1 MGDVIDGASALPE
14 PAKKKGFS
22 IFKKKAVAPQ
32 APVAE
37 PVDHIDAFSRG
48 KQLFAARLREEELE
62 RAKKAEKRERK
73 RTSQSR
79 EKSES
84 SPRPEKKFRKDV
96 QPDNVEL
103 YSSDSNSSDE
113 VKQQHDRK
121 TSTISTPKSRKSP
134 AKPLRDTQRSPTSLI
149 GRYNKDVHEKAKDTT
164 LQEPEQKGY
173 ISVSDTE
180 SDSDHNTT
188 SPVKQRAR
196 RRSSS
201 LPIPIPASVTSTI
214 VAPDDEEEHFSDEEF
229 PELLA
234 KARERKRLAELE
246 KERAAAAFANKNHEP
261 GRSVGDDVF
270 QLGPAAPADPV
281 VNIFITSR
289 LQDSKPLMI
298 KRKLSGRLREVR
310 LAWCARQSVDGEP
323 WPEDVKDSIF
333 LSWKG
338 KKLFDVTTCSSLG
351 IKVGPE
357 GDLHGTGEGFTDDG
371 GIHMEAW
378 TQGLWDDCLA
388 LAEIEGE
395 ASEVEEVEEVETE
408 PVRIKLTL
416 KANVKDLKDYK
427 IAVKPTTT
435 IQKLTDLY
443 RNQKNIPADKRVILD
458 FDGEHLDPEMTVV
471 EAELSDMDTIDVYIR

>member
-1 MGDVIDGASALPE
+1 
-14 PAKKKGFS
+14 
-22 IFKKKAVAPQ
+22 
-32 APVAE
+32 
-37 PVDHIDAFSRG
+37 
-48 KQLFAARLREEELE
+48 
-62 RAKKAEKRERK
+62 
-73 RTSQSR
+73 
-79 EKSES
+79 
-84 SPRPEKKFRKDV
+84 
-96 QPDNVEL
+96 
-103 YSSDSNSSDE
+103 
-113 VKQQHDRK
+113 
-121 TSTISTPKSRKSP
+121 
-134 AKPLRDTQRSPTSLI
+134 
-149 GRYNKDVHEKAKDTT
+149 VHEKAKDTP
-164 LQEPEQKGY
+164 LHEPEHKGY
-173 ISVSDTE
+173 ISVSDTD

-201 LPIPIPASVTSTI
+201 SPIPIPAPVVSTKVTSN
-214 VAPDDEEEHFSDEEF
+214 DDEEHFSDEEF

-246 KERAAAAFANKNHEP
+246 KARAAATFANKNHEP
-261 GRSVGDDVF
+261 GRSAGDDVF
-270 QLGPAAPADPV
+270 QLGSAVPADPAI
-281 VNIFITSR
+281 NIFITSR

-338 KKLFDVTTCSSLG
+338 KKLFDVTACSSLG

-357 GDLHGTGEGFTDDG
+357 GDLRGTGEGFTDDG

-395 ASEVEEVEEVETE
+395 ASEVEEVEEVEIE

-443 RNQKNIPADKRVILD
+443 RDQKKIPRDKRVILD

>member
-1 MGDVIDGASALPE
+1 MGDVVGEGASAHAE
-14 PAKKKGFS
+14 PVKKKGFS

-48 KQLFAARLREEELE
+48 KQLFAARLKEEELE
-62 RAKKAEKRERK
+62 RAQKAAEKQERK

-79 EKSES
+79 EKSET
-84 SPRPEKKFRKDV
+84 SPRPEKKSRKNV
-96 QPDNVEL
+96 KPDSHEK

-113 VKQQHDRK
+113 VKEQFVRK
-121 TSTISTPKSRKSP
+121 TSTISTTKSRKSP
-134 AKPLRDTQRSPTSLI
+134 TKPMLNAQRSPTSLI
-149 GRYNKDVHEKAKDTT
+149 GRYNKDVHEKAKDTP
-164 LQEPEQKGY
+164 LHEPEPKGY
-173 ISVSDTE
+173 VSVSDTE
-180 SDSDHNTT
+180 SDSDHN
-188 SPVKQRAR
+188 PAQRAR
-196 RRSSS
+196 RRSSTP
-201 LPIPIPASVTSTI
+201 PIPLPAPAASVIATPI
-214 VAPDDEEEHFSDEEF
+214 DDEDHFSDEEF

-246 KERAAAAFANKNHEP
+246 KARAAAAFANKNHEP
-261 GRSVGDDVF
+261 ERSAGDDVF
-270 QLGPAAPADPV
+270 QLEMATPADPV

-310 LAWCARQSVDGEP
+310 LAWCARQTVDGEP

-351 IKVGPE
+351 IKVGPG

-443 RNQKNIPADKRVILD
+443 RDQKKIPADKRVILD